1 MSTHNTFHK
10 QRLEIAV
17 QAARLLAEDG
27 RLDYLSAKQKA
38 LKLCN
43 ISDRVDLPTN
53 EEVEAQLKIHQNLF
67 DQNDSRAVLIQEL
80 RKDAVAV
87 MQIFE
92 MFEPLLV
99 GAVLEGTAV
108 ENSPIELHL
117 FSDSVKEVAIFLIEK
132 NIDYESLDRKVRFNK
147 NETIVVPML
156 RFYMGEREIELS
168 IFEYKMLRHK
178 LISSITQQPMKR
190 ANIKKVQ
197 RLISE

>member
-1 MSTHNTFHK
+1 MNSHNTFHK

-17 QAARLLAEDG
+17 QAARLLADDG

-43 ISDRVDLPTN
+43 INSRVDLPTN
-53 EEVEAQLKIHQNLF
+53 EEIETQLKIHQKLF
-67 DQNDSRAVLIQEL
+67 DRDGNRQLLLREL
-80 RKDAVAV
+80 RKDAVSV
-87 MQIFE
+87 MQKFE

-108 ENSPIELHL
+108 ENSPIELHV
-117 FSDSVKEVAIFLIEK
+117 FSDSVKDVAIFLIEK
-132 NIDYESLDRKVRFNK
+132 NIDYESLDRKIRFNK
-147 NETIVVPML
+147 NETIIVPML
-156 RFYMGEREIELS
+156 RFYIGEREIELS

-178 LISSITQQPMKR
+178 LISSITQQPMRR

-197 RLISE
+197 HLIS

>member
-1 MSTHNTFHK
+1 MSSHSTSHK

-43 ISDRVDLPTN
+43 VGGRVDLPTN
-53 EEVEAQLKIHQNLF
+53 EEIETQLKVHQKLF
-67 DQNDSRAVLIQEL
+67 DQGDNRQDLIREL
-80 RKDAVAV
+80 RKDAVAI
-87 MQIFE
+87 MQKFE
-92 MFEPLLV
+92 LFEPLLV

-108 ENSPIELHL
+108 ENSPIELHV

-132 NIDYESLDRKVRFNK
+132 NIDFESLDRKMRFNK
-147 NETIVVPML
+147 NETIIVPML
-156 RFYMGEREIELS
+156 RFYIGEREIELS
-168 IFEYKMLRHK
+168 IFNYKMLRHK

-197 RLISE
+197 RLISK